1 MADDKNFKALIEEQ
15 KKTTAA
21 LENLKS
27 TNQQSKQS
35 RERSDAELK
44 ADESRREKALL
55 RHQAKIEKQGAV
67 GKPDGSG
74 APPPSSSEENEK
86 DRISALKNA
95 ITNPIVKGF
104 KGLSGAFGKLAGIFK
119 SKFGGAIT
127 TLGGL
132 LKFGLLGA
140 ALLGLS
146 KFLQSETWAEWKE
159 KLVPALVKAFDKVT
173 GAIKSIKDKIVN
185 GFAAIQTLWSGFF
198 DEDGNFVGVSQ
209 AWENLKENFDCI
221 KPAILGLGAAFL
233 ALSVAMLPITGLL
246 LPKLVFGGLYKAGKW
261 LIAKPFVAAFKGLAG
276 LLGLGGKGLAAT
288 TSGLGGAGFWTKTV
302 DTAKN
307 MFNGVKNRFTNLAT
321 SIKNLAPKFITNT
334 TSIIGGMFTGLKDR
348 IKNLA
353 DDAAKIAAPVVKKG
367 AEVVTKSIAATMGS
381 KVVRGAAAA
390 TTGFARGSQNVL
402 KSGAGALASKG
413 KDLFK
418 KFPNLAKATKILG
431 KVPIIGPIITGALLM
446 NILRKGGSKEEM
458 ADKIG
463 GLFGS
468 VGGAVLGGSIAG
480 LLGLSGGP
488 LALITGLAGTIGG
501 ALAGDGLG
509 RAMGQFI
516 VGKQPID
523 AFGWPFNF
531 VDNAL
536 NSVLG
541 TSGSV
546 MAAESG
552 LTGGTITQP
561 PPAKIPQSTPSVG
574 ELPKSNG
581 NGGGRINYFPAEGG
595 GSTPV
600 PNTIINAP
608 MASNQVTTNNQNI
621 LKNVVEPDPYF
632 NRQAGWAI

>member
-146 KFLQSETWAEWKE
+146 KFLQSETWAEWKD

-246 LPKLVFGGLYKAGKW
+246 LPRLVFG
-261 LIAKPFVAAFKGLAG
+261 
-276 LLGLGGKGLAAT
+276 
-288 TSGLGGAGFWTKTV
+288 
-302 DTAKN
+302 
-307 MFNGVKNRFTNLAT
+307 
-321 SIKNLAPKFITNT
+321 
-334 TSIIGGMFTGLKDR
+334 
-348 IKNLA
+348 
-353 DDAAKIAAPVVKKG
+353 
-367 AEVVTKSIAATMGS
+367 
-381 KVVRGAAAA
+381 
-390 TTGFARGSQNVL
+390 
-402 KSGAGALASKG
+402 
-413 KDLFK
+413 
-418 KFPNLAKATKILG
+418 
-431 KVPIIGPIITGALLM
+431 
-446 NILRKGGSKEEM
+446 
-458 ADKIG
+458 
-463 GLFGS
+463 
-468 VGGAVLGGSIAG
+468 
-480 LLGLSGGP
+480 
-488 LALITGLAGTIGG
+488 
-501 ALAGDGLG
+501 
-509 RAMGQFI
+509 
-516 VGKQPID
+516 
-523 AFGWPFNF
+523 
-531 VDNAL
+531 
-536 NSVLG
+536 
-541 TSGSV
+541 
-546 MAAESG
+546 
-552 LTGGTITQP
+552 
-561 PPAKIPQSTPSVG
+561 
-574 ELPKSNG
+574 
-581 NGGGRINYFPAEGG
+581 
-595 GSTPV
+595 
-600 PNTIINAP
+600 
-608 MASNQVTTNNQNI
+608 
-621 LKNVVEPDPYF
+621 
-632 NRQAGWAI
+632 

>member
-1 MADDKNFKALIEEQ
+1 MADNNDKNFKALIAEQ

-21 LENLKS
+21 LQSLKG

-55 RHQAKIEKQGAV
+55 RHQAKIEKGGKV
-67 GKPDGSG
+67 GTPDGTG
-74 APPPSSSEENEK
+74 APPTSEKEDKK
-86 DRISALKNA
+86 DEDSRAKASNSILS
-95 ITNPIVKGF
+95 KGF
-104 KGLSGAFGKLAGIFK
+104 KNLTGAFGKLSGIFK

-127 TLGGL
+127 TLGSL

-140 ALLGLS
+140 ALFALS
-146 KFLQSETWAEWKE
+146 KFLQSETWAEWK
-159 KLVPALVKAFDKVT
+159 KTLVPNLVKAFDFVT

-185 GFAAIQTLWSGFF
+185 GITAFKTLWGGFF
-198 DEDGNFVGVSQ
+198 DEEGNFVGIMG
-209 AWENLKENFDCI
+209 AWDNLVENAGCI
-221 KPAILGLGAAFL
+221 LPAIAGLSLAFAGIAATLAVAGLGIIPRL
-233 ALSVAMLPITGLL
+233 I
-246 LPKLVFGGLYKAGKW
+246 FGGLYKGGKW
-261 LIAKPFVAAFKGLAG
+261 LIGGGIKIAFKTLAG
-276 LLGLGGKGLAAT
+276 LLGLGK
-288 TSGLGGAGFWTKTV
+288 SVAGFAVKGFWSGTTKVVSGIFT
-302 DTAKN
+302 
-307 MFNGVKNRFTNLAT
+307 GIKNRFTSLAT
-321 SIKNLAPKFITNT
+321 SVKGLAPKFLTNT
-334 TSIIGGMFTGLKDR
+334 TSIIGGMFTG
-348 IKNLA
+348 IKNRLANLA
-353 DDAAKIAAPVVKKG
+353 DDALKIAAPVVKKG
-367 AEVVTKSIAATMGS
+367 AQVVTKSIAATMGS

-390 TTGFARGSQNVL
+390 TSGFARGSTNVL

-418 KFPNLAKATKILG
+418 KFPNLLKATKILG
-431 KVPIIGPIITGALLM
+431 KVPIIGPVITGALLM

-468 VGGAVLGGSIAG
+468 VGGAILGGSIAG

-488 LALITGLAGTIGG
+488 LALITGLVGTVGG

-541 TSGSV
+541 TGGSA
-546 MAAESG
+546 MAADG
-552 LTGGTITQP
+552 GGGTITP
-561 PPAKIPQSTPSVG
+561 VPTKDLGTTTPSVG
-574 ELPKSNG
+574 TLPKSNG
-581 NGGGRINYFPAEGG
+581 NGGGGINYFPAEGG

-621 LKNVVEPDPYF
+621 LKTVVEPDPYF
-632 NRQAGWAI
+632 LRQSAWAI